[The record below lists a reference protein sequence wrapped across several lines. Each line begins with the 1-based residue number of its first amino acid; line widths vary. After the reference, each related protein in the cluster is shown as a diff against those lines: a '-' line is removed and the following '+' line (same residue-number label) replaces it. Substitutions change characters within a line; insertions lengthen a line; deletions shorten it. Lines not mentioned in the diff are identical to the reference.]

1 MSEQNIRQ
9 LLDSAIKY
17 GSMNNISTAQ
27 YECLIRY
34 FKTNYNQWVTFVQ
47 LFDSGK
53 QSTVIKLL
61 LSDNSVC
68 GRVAPQPSPQPPS
81 QPFAFACSPDIG
93 CHRVNESPNKARG
106 LFSDMQSCNSSC
118 AKPAPPRPS
127 QPFAFACSP
136 GLGCHRVNESPNKA
150 RGLFSDIQSCNSSC
164 AKPAPSINTLPDHLV
179 GVGGRGLMGLGFGT
193 SGFEDR
199 TVTDQNLINRYKAP
213 GKGSCANFP
222 SPYPSLNEA
231 PIWENYI
238 NEPSCK
244 VMDYRTAED
253 KKMLLNYNNM
263 AVSSYNNAYPG
274 LNAKPTWN

>member
-68 GRVAPQPSPQPPS
+68 GRVAPQPAPPQPSPQP
-81 QPFAFACSPDIG
+81 
-93 CHRVNESPNKARG
+93 
-106 LFSDMQSCNSSC
+106 
-118 AKPAPPRPS
+118 PS

-150 RGLFSDIQSCNSSC
+150 RGLFSDMQSCNASC
-164 AKPAPSINTLPDHLV
+164 AKPAPSINTLPDDLV

-193 SGFEDR
+193 PAFEDR
-199 TVTDQNLINRYKAP
+199 TVTDQNLINRYKGP
-213 GKGSCANFP
+213 GRGSCANFP
-222 SPYPSLNEA
+222 SSYPAANEA
-231 PIWENYI
+231 PIWENYM

-253 KKMLLNYNNM
+253 KKMLLKYNNL
-263 AVSSYNNAYPG
+263 ATSSYSSAYPG

>member
-17 GSMNNISTAQ
+17 ASMKNISTAQ

-34 FKTNYNQWVTFVQ
+34 FKTNSTEWVNFVK

-53 QSTVIKLL
+53 QATIINLL
-61 LSDNSVC
+61 LSDNGIC
-68 GRVAPQPSPQPPS
+68 GRVAPQP
-81 QPFAFACSPDIG
+81 
-93 CHRVNESPNKARG
+93 
-106 LFSDMQSCNSSC
+106 
-118 AKPAPPRPS
+118 AP

-164 AKPAPSINTLPDHLV
+164 AKPSPSINTLPDDLV

-193 SGFEDR
+193 PGFEDR
-199 TVTDQNLINRYKAP
+199 TVTDQNLINRYKGP

-222 SPYPSLNEA
+222 SSYPAVNDA
-231 PIWENYI
+231 PVWENYI

-244 VMDYRTAED
+244 IMDYRTPED
-253 KKMLLNYNNM
+253 KKMLLKYNNM
-263 AVSSYNNAYPG
+263 AVSSYNSAYPG
-274 LNAKPTWN
+274 LNAKPSWN

>member
-68 GRVAPQPSPQPPS
+68 GRVAPQPAPPQPSPQP
-81 QPFAFACSPDIG
+81 
-93 CHRVNESPNKARG
+93 
-106 LFSDMQSCNSSC
+106 
-118 AKPAPPRPS
+118 PS

-150 RGLFSDIQSCNSSC
+150 RGLFSDMQSCNASC
-164 AKPAPSINTLPDHLV
+164 AKPAPSINTLPDDLV

-193 SGFEDR
+193 PAFED
-199 TVTDQNLINRYKAP
+199 DSIYDNFKLIDEKQYVSGIIEEVYQLKA
-213 GKGSCANFP
+213 
-222 SPYPSLNEA
+222 
-231 PIWENYI
+231 
-238 NEPSCK
+238 
-244 VMDYRTAED
+244 
-253 KKMLLNYNNM
+253 
-263 AVSSYNNAYPG
+263 
-274 LNAKPTWN
+274 